1 MENTSSAILHF
12 KDSKYRLSAILGLV
26 KQAPPIEVKP
36 EDINPITVFTPEN
49 AIYKVSITPDVPEM
63 KVGEIV
69 FYKQEGKFTVLLGQ
83 QSAIRA
89 IQDAKGLIKGRL
101 ISGPGLKKTRIE
113 EAPPP
118 VDIHA
123 PVYEPEPSRAAAKPS
138 YNNERA
144 TRSYHSDSR
153 RTPSSNVTVTR
164 KGFGKSRSGIGQ

>member
-36 EDINPITVFTPEN
+36 EDINPITVFTEAN
-49 AIYKVSITPDVPEM
+49 AIYKVSVEPDMPET
-63 KVGEIV
+63 KIGEIV

-89 IQDAKGLIKGRL
+89 IQDGKGLIRGRL
-101 ISGPGLKKTRIE
+101 ISGPVLKKTRIE
-113 EAPPP
+113 EASPP

-123 PVYEPEPSRAAAKPS
+123 PIYESREERPAPS

-144 TRSYHSDSR
+144 SRGYHSDSR